1 VLPFILSY
9 HPNTGNAE
17 TTAEEFTPE
26 SGQHPEDD
34 GEELQEFDYQAPY
47 RFIITD
53 SLPKES
59 REDESLIIEKDEF
72 SICYL
77 PYWLFLLIC

>member
-17 TTAEEFTPE
+17 IIAEEFTPE

-34 GEELQEFDYQAPY
+34 SEELKEFDYQAPY

-59 REDESLIIEKDEF
+59 KEDESLIVEKDGF
-72 SICYL
+72 KICYL